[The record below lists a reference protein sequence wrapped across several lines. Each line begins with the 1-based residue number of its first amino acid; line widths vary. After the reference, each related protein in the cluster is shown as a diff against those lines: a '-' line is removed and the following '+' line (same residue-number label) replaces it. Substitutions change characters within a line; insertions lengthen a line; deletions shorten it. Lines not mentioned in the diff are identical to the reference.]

1 MKILCVSDA
10 HLFKDT
16 TNREEKLVDLIENED
31 YDELILLGDIYD
43 FWFEYSFFIPS
54 YAFKLTSTLVKLAT
68 KKSIVYIS
76 GNHDAWIGKFWESA
90 GIEIHRFFLRR
101 RIYNRDFLFTHGDTV
116 FGDKSSR
123 VIRRIFHNPLAV
135 YLFSILHPDVGAK
148 LARSVSSESKEREE
162 GLYMD
167 RILESFR
174 SLDCDVLITGHLH
187 VPFIH
192 REGQRLLVCTGEWME
207 RCTYVKIYEKKI
219 YLMEFG
225 GGIIEEVSL

>member
-16 TNREEKLVDLIENED
+16 LDREEKLVDLIENED

-43 FWFEYSFFIPS
+43 FWFEYRSFIPS
-54 YAFKLTSTLVKLAT
+54 YAFKLTSTLVKLSA

-76 GNHDAWIGKFWESA
+76 GNHDAWIGEFWKDV
-90 GIEIHRFFLRR
+90 GIEIHRFFFKKNM
-101 RIYNRDFLFTHGDTV
+101 YDRDFLFTHGDLV

-123 VIRRIFHNPLAV
+123 VIRSIFHNPVAV
-135 YLFSILHPDVGAK
+135 YLFSILHPDLGAK
-148 LARSVSSESKEREE
+148 LARSLSSESKKREE
-162 GLYMD
+162 GLYME

-174 SLDCDVLITGHLH
+174 GLDCDVLITGHLH

-207 RCTYVKIYEKKI
+207 RYTYVKIYERRI

-225 GGIIEEVSL
+225 GGIIGEASL